1 MSQREWKQK
10 EMQQNREKK
19 GQNQGKNFR
28 KKTGYRAALAASMFL
43 IAASAALTACRTSPA
58 EETAAQTQAADMT
71 EGAVSTALGTAD
83 RMLEEDGVLY
93 LKYRTE
99 IRSLSKE
106 TGEMKTLCQFEKED
120 ENSTFWVYGGG
131 LYFDRMQAESGST
144 QGTEL
149 YGLYRLDLANG
160 REEHLADLTDQPSVL
175 YASKNRLYV
184 KGYNMNV
191 IYALDENGKTAG
203 ELSPSDTIYGEL
215 PAGCSELFNGILPYY
230 TEQLGYMPVQN
241 ENCLVIADVD
251 GSHPKEISD
260 ITNTSSV
267 LFAKDAFFAL
277 LRDGN
282 GNTQCY
288 RYEVADPKKRT
299 LLYETAENISLVQ
312 YLDGYLY
319 LMENQAS
326 QTSTGKLSFRRIAA
340 DAETDASANAAAA
353 QEPLFTVE
361 EEPGMTNDFS
371 LYGNFYV
378 TGDRA
383 YCQQFKD
390 YGVYLGEKTINN
402 GAAGEVSLL
411 EPVLFQ
417 SPIRELG
424 HVEAES
430 ETLKSADGSR
440 ELGSVYAE
448 RLVFDGEGDAVEAMN
463 QTMQELQASV
473 LSMARTDSLNLD
485 TEAAGDAAAPDGS
498 EEETLPQDTEAVQP
512 VYSMALTI
520 DGDNAICYLDD
531 HYVCVRADGYEYTG
545 GAHGT
550 PFRQY
555 FVFDRETGARLS
567 LSDVVENP
575 VEDLQAKVGAAFRE
589 LAEKTNFAF
598 ESPEDLEHTVAD
610 GISYESPFYLSET
623 GVVFY
628 YAPYEIASYAEGFP
642 EVTIPY
648 SELEMRITLNPLS

>member
-1 MSQREWKQK
+1 MAQKEWKRE
-10 EMQQNREKK
+10 EMK
-19 GQNQGKNFR
+19 QNQGRTEQNQRKKVQ
-28 KKTGYRAALAASMFL
+28 KKTGYRAVLAASMFL
-43 IAASAALTACRTSPA
+43 IAASAALSACQKSPA
-58 EETAAQTQAADMT
+58 AETTAQTQAAEET
-71 EGAVSTALGTAD
+71 EGAVSTALGAAD
-83 RMLEEDGVLY
+83 RVLEENGMLY

-106 TGEMKTLCQFEKED
+106 TGEMKTLCQFDTGD

-131 LYFDRMQAESGST
+131 LYFDRIQAESGST
-144 QGTEL
+144 QGTEF
-149 YGLYRLDLANG
+149 YGLYRLDLESG
-160 REEHLADLTDQPSVL
+160 VEEHLADLTDQPSVL

-191 IYALDENGKTAG
+191 IYTLDENGKTAG
-203 ELSPSDTIYGEL
+203 ELSPSDTIYGEI

-230 TEQLGYMPVQN
+230 TEQFGYMPMQN
-241 ENCLVIADVD
+241 ETCLVIADVD
-251 GSHPKEISD
+251 GSHPREISD

-288 RYEVADPKKRT
+288 RYEVSDPEKRT

-312 YLDGYLY
+312 YQDGYLY

-326 QTSTGKLSFRRIAA
+326 QISTGKYSFKRIAA
-340 DAETDASANAAAA
+340 DAKADAAANAAEA
-353 QEPLFTVE
+353 QNALFTVE

-371 LYGNFYV
+371 MYGNFYV
-378 TGDRA
+378 TGNQA

-390 YGVYLGEKTINN
+390 YGVYLGEKTLDD
-402 GAAGEVSLL
+402 AASGEVTLL

-424 HVEAES
+424 HVEAQS

-473 LSMARTDSLNLD
+473 LSAARTDSMNLD
-485 TEAAGDAAAPDGS
+485 TEMSIDTAETDGS
-498 EEETLPQDTEAVQP
+498 EEEVLPQEADAAQP
-512 VYSMALTI
+512 IYSMALTI
-520 DGDNAICYLDD
+520 DGDDAITYLDD

-575 VEDLQAKVGAAFRE
+575 VEELQAKVGAAFRE

-648 SELEMRITLNPLS
+648 SELEMRIELSK

>member
-1 MSQREWKQK
+1 MAQKEWKRE
-10 EMQQNREKK
+10 EMK
-19 GQNQGKNFR
+19 QNQGRTEQNQRKKIQ
-28 KKTGYRAALAASMFL
+28 KKTGYRAVLAASMFL
-43 IAASAALTACRTSPA
+43 IAASAALSACKKSPA
-58 EETAAQTQAADMT
+58 AETTAQTQAAEET
-71 EGAVSTALGTAD
+71 EGAVSTALGAAD
-83 RMLEEDGVLY
+83 RVLEENGMLY

-106 TGEMKTLCQFEKED
+106 TGEMKTLCQFDTGD

-131 LYFDRMQAESGST
+131 LYFDRIQAESGST
-144 QGTEL
+144 QGTEF
-149 YGLYRLDLANG
+149 YGLYRLDLESG
-160 REEHLADLTDQPSVL
+160 VEEHLADLTDQPSVL

-191 IYALDENGKTAG
+191 IYTLDENGKTAG
-203 ELSPSDTIYGEL
+203 ELSPSDTIYGEI

-230 TEQLGYMPVQN
+230 TEQFGYMPVQN
-241 ENCLVIADVD
+241 ETCLVIADVD
-251 GSHPKEISD
+251 GSHPREISD

-288 RYEVADPKKRT
+288 RYEVSDPEKRT

-312 YLDGYLY
+312 YQDGYLY

-326 QTSTGKLSFRRIAA
+326 QTSTGEFLFKRIAA
-340 DAETDASANAAAA
+340 DAKADAAANTAEA
-353 QEPLFTVE
+353 QNELFTVE

-371 LYGNFYV
+371 MYGNFYV
-378 TGDRA
+378 TGNQA

-390 YGVYLGEKTINN
+390 YGVYLGEKTLDD
-402 GAAGEVSLL
+402 AAGGEATLL

-424 HVEAES
+424 HVEAQS

-473 LSMARTDSLNLD
+473 LSAARTDSMNLD
-485 TEAAGDAAAPDGS
+485 TEMSIDTAETDGS
-498 EEETLPQDTEAVQP
+498 EEEVLPQEADAAQP
-512 VYSMALTI
+512 IYSMALTI
-520 DGDNAICYLDD
+520 DGDDAITYLDD

-575 VEDLQAKVGAAFRE
+575 VEELQAKVGAAFRE

-648 SELEMRITLNPLS
+648 SELEMRIELGK

>member
-1 MSQREWKQK
+1 MAQKEWKQE
-10 EMQQNREKK
+10 EMK
-19 GQNQGKNFR
+19 QNQGRTEQNQRKKLQKKVQ
-28 KKTGYRAALAASMFL
+28 KKTGYRAVLAASMFL
-43 IAASAALTACRTSPA
+43 IAASAALSACKKSPA
-58 EETAAQTQAADMT
+58 AETTAQTQAAEKT
-71 EGAVSTALGTAD
+71 EDAVSTALGSAD
-83 RMLEEDGVLY
+83 RMLEENGMLY

-106 TGEMKTLCQFEKED
+106 TGEMKTLCQFDKAD

-149 YGLYRLDLANG
+149 YGLYRLDLESG
-160 REEHLADLTDQPSVL
+160 EEEHLADLTDQPSVL

-191 IYALDENGKTAG
+191 IYTLDENGKTAG
-203 ELSPSDTIYGEL
+203 ELSPSDTIYGEI
-215 PAGCSELFNGILPYY
+215 PAGCSELFNGILSYY
-230 TEQLGYMPVQN
+230 TEQFGYMPVQN
-241 ENCLVIADVD
+241 ETCLVIADAD
-251 GSHPKEISD
+251 GSHPREISD

-288 RYEVADPKKRT
+288 RYEVSDPEKRT

-312 YLDGYLY
+312 YQDGYLY

-326 QTSTGKLSFRRIAA
+326 QISTGKHSFKRIAA
-340 DAETDASANAAAA
+340 DVEADAAANAAEA
-353 QEPLFTVE
+353 QNALFTVE

-371 LYGNFYV
+371 MYGNFYV
-378 TGDRA
+378 TGNQA

-390 YGVYLGEKTINN
+390 YGVYLGEKTLDD
-402 GAAGEVSLL
+402 AAGGEVTLL

-424 HVEAES
+424 HVEAQS

-448 RLVFDGEGDAVEAMN
+448 RLVFDGENDAVEAMN

-473 LSMARTDSLNLD
+473 LSAARTDAMNLD
-485 TEAAGDAAAPDGS
+485 TEMSGDAA
-498 EEETLPQDTEAVQP
+498 QP

-520 DGDNAICYLDD
+520 DGDNAITYLDD

-575 VEDLQAKVGAAFRE
+575 VEELQAKVGAAFRE

-648 SELEMRITLNPLS
+648 NELEMKIALSK

>member
-1 MSQREWKQK
+1 MAQKEWKRE
-10 EMQQNREKK
+10 EMK
-19 GQNQGKNFR
+19 QNQGRTEQNQRKKVQ
-28 KKTGYRAALAASMFL
+28 KKTGYRAVLAASMFL
-43 IAASAALTACRTSPA
+43 IAASAALSACKKSPA
-58 EETAAQTQAADMT
+58 AETTAQTQAAEET
-71 EGAVSTALGTAD
+71 EGAVSTALGAAD
-83 RMLEEDGVLY
+83 RVLEENGMLY

-106 TGEMKTLCQFEKED
+106 TGEMKTLCQFDTGD

-131 LYFDRMQAESGST
+131 LYFDRIQAESGST
-144 QGTEL
+144 QCTEL
-149 YGLYRLDLANG
+149 YGLYRLDLESG
-160 REEHLADLTDQPSVL
+160 VEEHLADLTDQPSVL

-191 IYALDENGKTAG
+191 IYTLDENGKTAG
-203 ELSPSDTIYGEL
+203 ELSPSDTIYGEI

-230 TEQLGYMPVQN
+230 TEQFGYMPVQN
-241 ENCLVIADVD
+241 ETCLVIADAD
-251 GSHPKEISD
+251 GSHPREISD

-288 RYEVADPKKRT
+288 RYEVSDPEKRT

-312 YLDGYLY
+312 YQDGYLY

-326 QTSTGKLSFRRIAA
+326 QTSTGEFLFKRIAA
-340 DAETDASANAAAA
+340 DAEADAAANAAEA
-353 QEPLFTVE
+353 QNALFTVE

-371 LYGNFYV
+371 MYGNFYV
-378 TGDRA
+378 TGNQA

-390 YGVYLGEKTINN
+390 YGVYLGEKTLDD
-402 GAAGEVSLL
+402 AAGGEATLL

-424 HVEAES
+424 HVEAQS

-448 RLVFDGEGDAVEAMN
+448 RLVFDGEGDAVEAIN

-473 LSMARTDSLNLD
+473 LSAARTDSMNLD
-485 TEAAGDAAAPDGS
+485 TEMSIDTAESDGS
-498 EEETLPQDTEAVQP
+498 EEETLPQEADAAQP

-520 DGDNAICYLDD
+520 DGDDAITYLDD

-575 VEDLQAKVGAAFRE
+575 VEELQAKVGAAFRE

-648 SELEMRITLNPLS
+648 SELEMRIALSK

>member
-1 MSQREWKQK
+1 MAQKEWKRE
-10 EMQQNREKK
+10 EMK
-19 GQNQGKNFR
+19 QNQGRTEQNQRKKVQ
-28 KKTGYRAALAASMFL
+28 KKTGYRAVLAASMFL
-43 IAASAALTACRTSPA
+43 IAASAALSACKKSPA
-58 EETAAQTQAADMT
+58 AETTAQTQAAEET
-71 EGAVSTALGTAD
+71 EGAVSTALGAAD
-83 RMLEEDGVLY
+83 RVLEENGMLY

-106 TGEMKTLCQFEKED
+106 TGEMKTLCQFDTGD

-131 LYFDRMQAESGST
+131 LYFERIQAESGST
-144 QGTEL
+144 QGTEF
-149 YGLYRLDLANG
+149 YGLYRLDLESG
-160 REEHLADLTDQPSVL
+160 VEEHLADLTDQPSVL

-191 IYALDENGKTAG
+191 IYTLDENGKTAG
-203 ELSPSDTIYGEL
+203 ELSPSDTIYGEI

-230 TEQLGYMPVQN
+230 TEQFGYMPVQN
-241 ENCLVIADVD
+241 ETCLVIADAD
-251 GSHPKEISD
+251 GSHPREISD

-288 RYEVADPKKRT
+288 RYEVSDPEKRT

-312 YLDGYLY
+312 YQDGYLY

-326 QTSTGKLSFRRIAA
+326 QISTGKYSFKRIAA
-340 DAETDASANAAAA
+340 DAKADAAANAAEA
-353 QEPLFTVE
+353 QNALFTVE

-371 LYGNFYV
+371 MYGNFYV
-378 TGDRA
+378 TGNQA

-390 YGVYLGEKTINN
+390 YGVYLGEKTLDD
-402 GAAGEVSLL
+402 AAGGEATLL

-424 HVEAES
+424 HVEAQS

-473 LSMARTDSLNLD
+473 LSAARTDSMNLD
-485 TEAAGDAAAPDGS
+485 TEMSIDTAESDGS
-498 EEETLPQDTEAVQP
+498 EEETLPQEADAAQP

-520 DGDNAICYLDD
+520 DGDDAITYLDD

-575 VEDLQAKVGAAFRE
+575 VEELQAKVGAAFRE

-648 SELEMRITLNPLS
+648 SELEMRIELSK

>member
-1 MSQREWKQK
+1 MAQKEWKQE
-10 EMQQNREKK
+10 EMK
-19 GQNQGKNFR
+19 QNQGRTEQNQRKKVR
-28 KKTGYRAALAASMFL
+28 KKTGYRAVLAASMFL
-43 IAASAALTACRTSPA
+43 IAASAALSACKKSPA
-58 EETAAQTQAADMT
+58 AETAAQTQAAEKT
-71 EGAVSTALGTAD
+71 EDAVSTALGSAD
-83 RMLEEDGVLY
+83 RMLEENGMLY

-106 TGEMKTLCQFEKED
+106 TGEMKTLCQFDKAD

-149 YGLYRLDLANG
+149 YGLYRLDLESG
-160 REEHLADLTDQPSVL
+160 EEEHLADLTDQPSVL

-191 IYALDENGKTAG
+191 IYTLDENGKTAG
-203 ELSPSDTIYGEL
+203 ELSPSDTIYGEI
-215 PAGCSELFNGILPYY
+215 PAGCSELFNGILSYY
-230 TEQLGYMPVQN
+230 TEQFGYMPVQN
-241 ENCLVIADVD
+241 ETCLVIADAD
-251 GSHPKEISD
+251 GSHPREISD

-288 RYEVADPKKRT
+288 RYEVSDPEKRT

-312 YLDGYLY
+312 YQDGYLY

-326 QTSTGKLSFRRIAA
+326 QISTGKHSFKRIAA
-340 DAETDASANAAAA
+340 DVEADAAANAAEA
-353 QEPLFTVE
+353 QNALFTVE

-378 TGDRA
+378 TGNQA

-390 YGVYLGEKTINN
+390 YGVYLGEKTLDA
-402 GAAGEVSLL
+402 AAGGEVTLL
-411 EPVLFQ
+411 DPVLFQ

-424 HVEAES
+424 HVEAQS

-448 RLVFDGEGDAVEAMN
+448 RLVFDGENDAVEAMN

-473 LSMARTDSLNLD
+473 LSAARTDAMNLD
-485 TEAAGDAAAPDGS
+485 TEMSGDTA
-498 EEETLPQDTEAVQP
+498 QP

-520 DGDNAICYLDD
+520 DGDNAITYLDD

-575 VEDLQAKVGAAFRE
+575 VEELQAKVGAAFRE

-648 SELEMRITLNPLS
+648 SELEMQIELNK

>member
-1 MSQREWKQK
+1 MAQKEWKRE
-10 EMQQNREKK
+10 EMK
-19 GQNQGKNFR
+19 QNQGRTEQNQRKKVQ
-28 KKTGYRAALAASMFL
+28 KKTGYRAVLAASMFL
-43 IAASAALTACRTSPA
+43 IAASAALSACKKSPA
-58 EETAAQTQAADMT
+58 AETTAQTQAAEET
-71 EGAVSTALGTAD
+71 EGAVSTALGAAD
-83 RMLEEDGVLY
+83 RVLEENGMLY

-106 TGEMKTLCQFEKED
+106 TGEMKTLCQFDTGD

-131 LYFDRMQAESGST
+131 LYFDRIQAESGST
-144 QGTEL
+144 QGTEF
-149 YGLYRLDLANG
+149 YGLYRLDLESG
-160 REEHLADLTDQPSVL
+160 VEEHLADLTDQPSVL

-191 IYALDENGKTAG
+191 IYTLDENGKTAG
-203 ELSPSDTIYGEL
+203 ELSPSDTVYGEI

-230 TEQLGYMPVQN
+230 TEQFGYMPVQN
-241 ENCLVIADVD
+241 ETCLVIADAD
-251 GSHPKEISD
+251 GSHPREISD

-288 RYEVADPKKRT
+288 RYEVSDPEKRT

-312 YLDGYLY
+312 YQDGYLY

-326 QTSTGKLSFRRIAA
+326 QTSTGEFLFKRIAA
-340 DAETDASANAAAA
+340 DAEADAAANAAEA
-353 QEPLFTVE
+353 QNALFTVE

-371 LYGNFYV
+371 MYGNFYV
-378 TGDRA
+378 TGNQA

-390 YGVYLGEKTINN
+390 YGVYLGEKTLDD
-402 GAAGEVSLL
+402 AAGGEATLL

-424 HVEAES
+424 HVEAQS

-473 LSMARTDSLNLD
+473 LSAARTDSMNLD
-485 TEAAGDAAAPDGS
+485 TEMSIDTAESDGS
-498 EEETLPQDTEAVQP
+498 EEETLPQEADAAQP

-520 DGDNAICYLDD
+520 DGDDAITYLDD

-575 VEDLQAKVGAAFRE
+575 VEELQAKVGAAFRE

-648 SELEMRITLNPLS
+648 SELEMRIELSK

>member
-1 MSQREWKQK
+1 MAQKEWKRE
-10 EMQQNREKK
+10 EMK
-19 GQNQGKNFR
+19 QNQGRTEQNQRKKVQ
-28 KKTGYRAALAASMFL
+28 KKTGYRAVLAASMFL
-43 IAASAALTACRTSPA
+43 IAASAALSACQKSPA
-58 EETAAQTQAADMT
+58 AETTAQTQAAEET
-71 EGAVSTALGTAD
+71 EGAVSTALGAAD
-83 RMLEEDGVLY
+83 RVLEENGMLY

-106 TGEMKTLCQFEKED
+106 TGEMKTLCQFDTGD

-131 LYFDRMQAESGST
+131 LYFDRIQAESGST
-144 QGTEL
+144 QGTEF
-149 YGLYRLDLANG
+149 YGLYRLDLESG
-160 REEHLADLTDQPSVL
+160 VEEHLADLTDQPSVL

-191 IYALDENGKTAG
+191 IYTLDENGKTAG
-203 ELSPSDTIYGEL
+203 ELSPSDTIYGEI

-230 TEQLGYMPVQN
+230 TEQFGYMPVQN
-241 ENCLVIADVD
+241 ETCLVIADAD
-251 GSHPKEISD
+251 GSHPREISD

-288 RYEVADPKKRT
+288 RYEVSDPEKRT

-312 YLDGYLY
+312 YQDGYLY

-326 QTSTGKLSFRRIAA
+326 QISTGKYSFKRIAA
-340 DAETDASANAAAA
+340 DAKADAAANAAEA
-353 QEPLFTVE
+353 QNALFTVE

-371 LYGNFYV
+371 MYGNFYV
-378 TGDRA
+378 TGNQA

-390 YGVYLGEKTINN
+390 YGVYLGEKTLDD
-402 GAAGEVSLL
+402 AAGGEVTLL

-424 HVEAES
+424 HVEAQS

-473 LSMARTDSLNLD
+473 LSAARTDSMNLD
-485 TEAAGDAAAPDGS
+485 TEMSIDTAETDGS
-498 EEETLPQDTEAVQP
+498 EEEVLPQEADAAQP
-512 VYSMALTI
+512 IYSMALTI
-520 DGDNAICYLDD
+520 DGDDAITYLDD

-575 VEDLQAKVGAAFRE
+575 VEELQAKVGAAFRE

-648 SELEMRITLNPLS
+648 SELEMRIELSK

>member
-1 MSQREWKQK
+1 MAQKEWKRE
-10 EMQQNREKK
+10 EMK
-19 GQNQGKNFR
+19 QNQGRTEQNQRKKVQ
-28 KKTGYRAALAASMFL
+28 KKTGYRAVLAASMFL
-43 IAASAALTACRTSPA
+43 IAASAALSACQKSPA
-58 EETAAQTQAADMT
+58 AETTAQTQAAEET
-71 EGAVSTALGTAD
+71 EGAVSTALGAAD
-83 RMLEEDGVLY
+83 RVLEENGMLY

-106 TGEMKTLCQFEKED
+106 TGEMKTLCQFDTGD

-131 LYFDRMQAESGST
+131 LYFDRIQAESGST
-144 QGTEL
+144 QGTEF
-149 YGLYRLDLANG
+149 YGLYRLDLESG
-160 REEHLADLTDQPSVL
+160 VEEHLADLTDQPSVL

-191 IYALDENGKTAG
+191 IYTLDENGKTAG
-203 ELSPSDTIYGEL
+203 ELSPSDTIYGEI

-230 TEQLGYMPVQN
+230 TEQFGYMPVQN
-241 ENCLVIADVD
+241 ETCLVIADVD
-251 GSHPKEISD
+251 GSHPREISD

-288 RYEVADPKKRT
+288 RYEVSDPEKRT

-312 YLDGYLY
+312 YQDGYLY

-326 QTSTGKLSFRRIAA
+326 QTSTGEFLFKRIAA
-340 DAETDASANAAAA
+340 DAEADAAANAAEA
-353 QEPLFTVE
+353 QNALFTVE

-371 LYGNFYV
+371 MYGNFYV
-378 TGDRA
+378 TGNQA

-390 YGVYLGEKTINN
+390 YGVYLGEKTLDD
-402 GAAGEVSLL
+402 AASGEVTLL

-424 HVEAES
+424 HVEAQS

-473 LSMARTDSLNLD
+473 LSAARTDSMNLD
-485 TEAAGDAAAPDGS
+485 TEMSIDTAETDGS
-498 EEETLPQDTEAVQP
+498 EEEVLPQDAAQP
-512 VYSMALTI
+512 IYSMALTI
-520 DGDNAICYLDD
+520 DGDDAITYLDD

-575 VEDLQAKVGAAFRE
+575 VEELQAKVGAAFRE

-648 SELEMRITLNPLS
+648 SELEMRIELSK

>member
-1 MSQREWKQK
+1 MAQKEWKRE
-10 EMQQNREKK
+10 EMK
-19 GQNQGKNFR
+19 QNQGRTEQNQRKKVQ
-28 KKTGYRAALAASMFL
+28 KKTGYRAVLAASMFL
-43 IAASAALTACRTSPA
+43 IAASAALSACKKSPA
-58 EETAAQTQAADMT
+58 AETTAQTQAAEET
-71 EGAVSTALGTAD
+71 EGAVSTALGAAD
-83 RMLEEDGVLY
+83 RVLEENGMLY

-106 TGEMKTLCQFEKED
+106 TGEMKTLCQFDTGD

-131 LYFDRMQAESGST
+131 LYFERIQAESGST
-144 QGTEL
+144 QGTEF
-149 YGLYRLDLANG
+149 YGLYRLDLESG
-160 REEHLADLTDQPSVL
+160 VEEHLADLTDQPSVL

-191 IYALDENGKTAG
+191 IYTLDENGKTAG
-203 ELSPSDTIYGEL
+203 ELSPSDTIYGEI

-230 TEQLGYMPVQN
+230 TEQFGYMPVQN
-241 ENCLVIADVD
+241 ETCLVIADVD
-251 GSHPKEISD
+251 GSHPREISD

-282 GNTQCY
+282 GKTQCY
-288 RYEVADPKKRT
+288 RYEVSDPEKRT

-312 YLDGYLY
+312 YQDGYLY

-326 QTSTGKLSFRRIAA
+326 QISTGKYSFKRIAA
-340 DAETDASANAAAA
+340 DAKADAAANAAEA
-353 QEPLFTVE
+353 QNALFTVE

-371 LYGNFYV
+371 MYGNFYV
-378 TGDRA
+378 TGNQA

-390 YGVYLGEKTINN
+390 YGVYLGEKTLDD
-402 GAAGEVSLL
+402 AASGEVTLL

-424 HVEAES
+424 HVEAQS

-473 LSMARTDSLNLD
+473 LSAARTDSMNLD
-485 TEAAGDAAAPDGS
+485 TEMSIDTAETDGS
-498 EEETLPQDTEAVQP
+498 EEEVLPQEADAAQP
-512 VYSMALTI
+512 IYSMALTI
-520 DGDNAICYLDD
+520 DGDDAITYLDD

-575 VEDLQAKVGAAFRE
+575 VEELQAKVGAAFRE

-648 SELEMRITLNPLS
+648 SELEMRIELSK

>member
-1 MSQREWKQK
+1 MAQKEWKRE
-10 EMQQNREKK
+10 EMK
-19 GQNQGKNFR
+19 QNQGRTEQNQRKKVQ
-28 KKTGYRAALAASMFL
+28 KKTGYRAVLAASMFL
-43 IAASAALTACRTSPA
+43 IAASAALPACKKSPA
-58 EETAAQTQAADMT
+58 AETTAQTQAAEET
-71 EGAVSTALGTAD
+71 EGAVSTALGAAD
-83 RMLEEDGVLY
+83 RVLEENGMLY

-106 TGEMKTLCQFEKED
+106 TGEMKTLCQFDTGD

-131 LYFDRMQAESGST
+131 LYFDRIQAESGST

-149 YGLYRLDLANG
+149 YGLYRLDLESSV
-160 REEHLADLTDQPSVL
+160 EEHLADLTDQPSVL

-191 IYALDENGKTAG
+191 IYTLDENGKTAG
-203 ELSPSDTIYGEL
+203 ELSPSDTIYGEI

-230 TEQLGYMPVQN
+230 TEQFGYMPVQN
-241 ENCLVIADVD
+241 ETCLVIADVD
-251 GSHPKEISD
+251 GSHPREISD

-288 RYEVADPKKRT
+288 RYEVSDPEKRT

-312 YLDGYLY
+312 YQDGYLY

-326 QTSTGKLSFRRIAA
+326 QISTGKYSFKRIAA
-340 DAETDASANAAAA
+340 DAKADAAANAAEA
-353 QEPLFTVE
+353 QNALFTVE

-371 LYGNFYV
+371 MYGNFYV
-378 TGDRA
+378 TGNQA

-390 YGVYLGEKTINN
+390 YGVYLGEKTLDD
-402 GAAGEVSLL
+402 AAGGEVTLL

-424 HVEAES
+424 HVEAQS

-473 LSMARTDSLNLD
+473 LSAARTDSMNLD
-485 TEAAGDAAAPDGS
+485 TEMSIDTAESDGS
-498 EEETLPQDTEAVQP
+498 EEEVLPQEADAAQP

-520 DGDNAICYLDD
+520 DGDDAITYLDD

-575 VEDLQAKVGAAFRE
+575 VEELQAKVGAAFRE

-648 SELEMRITLNPLS
+648 SELEMRIELSK

>member
-1 MSQREWKQK
+1 MTQKEWKQE
-10 EMQQNREKK
+10 EMK
-19 GQNQGKNFR
+19 QNQKRTEQNQRKKVR
-28 KKTGYRAALAASMFL
+28 KKTGYRAVLAASMFL
-43 IAASAALTACRTSPA
+43 IAASAALSACKKSPA
-58 EETAAQTQAADMT
+58 AETTAQTQAAEKT
-71 EGAVSTALGTAD
+71 EDTVSTALGSAD
-83 RMLEEDGVLY
+83 RMLEENGMLY

-106 TGEMKTLCQFEKED
+106 TGEMKTLCQFDKAD

-149 YGLYRLDLANG
+149 YGLYRLDLESG
-160 REEHLADLTDQPSVL
+160 EEEHLADLTDQPSVL

-191 IYALDENGKTAG
+191 IYTLDENGKTAG
-203 ELSPSDTIYGEL
+203 ELSPSDTIYGEI
-215 PAGCSELFNGILPYY
+215 PAGCSELFNGILSYY
-230 TEQLGYMPVQN
+230 TEQFGYMPVQN
-241 ENCLVIADVD
+241 ETCLVIADAD
-251 GSHPKEISD
+251 GSHPREISD

-288 RYEVADPKKRT
+288 RYEVSDPEKRT

-312 YLDGYLY
+312 YQDGYLY

-326 QTSTGKLSFRRIAA
+326 QISTGKHSFKRIAA
-340 DAETDASANAAAA
+340 DVEADAAANAAEA
-353 QEPLFTVE
+353 QNELFTVE

-378 TGDRA
+378 TGNQA

-390 YGVYLGEKTINN
+390 YGVYLGEKTLDD
-402 GAAGEVSLL
+402 AAGGEVTLL

-424 HVEAES
+424 HVEAQS

-448 RLVFDGEGDAVEAMN
+448 RLVFDGENDAVEAMN
-463 QTMQELQASV
+463 QTMQELQVSV
-473 LSMARTDSLNLD
+473 LSAARTDAMNLD
-485 TEAAGDAAAPDGS
+485 TEMSGDTA
-498 EEETLPQDTEAVQP
+498 QP

-520 DGDNAICYLDD
+520 DGDNAITYLDD

-575 VEDLQAKVGAAFRE
+575 VEELQAKVGAAFRE

-648 SELEMRITLNPLS
+648 NELEMKIALSK

>member
-1 MSQREWKQK
+1 MAQKEWKRE
-10 EMQQNREKK
+10 EMK
-19 GQNQGKNFR
+19 QNQGRTEQNQRKKVQ
-28 KKTGYRAALAASMFL
+28 KKTGYRAVLAASMFL
-43 IAASAALTACRTSPA
+43 IAASAALSACQKSPA
-58 EETAAQTQAADMT
+58 AETTAQTQAAEET
-71 EGAVSTALGTAD
+71 EGAVSTALGAAD
-83 RMLEEDGVLY
+83 RVLEENGMLY

-106 TGEMKTLCQFEKED
+106 TGEMKTLCQFDTGD

-131 LYFDRMQAESGST
+131 LYFDRIQAESGST
-144 QGTEL
+144 QGTEF
-149 YGLYRLDLANG
+149 YGLYRLDLESG
-160 REEHLADLTDQPSVL
+160 VEEHLADLTDQPSVL

-191 IYALDENGKTAG
+191 IYTLDENGKTAG
-203 ELSPSDTIYGEL
+203 ELSPSDTIYGEI

-230 TEQLGYMPVQN
+230 TEQFGYMPVQN
-241 ENCLVIADVD
+241 ETCLVIADAD
-251 GSHPKEISD
+251 GSHPREISD

-288 RYEVADPKKRT
+288 RYEVSDPEKRT

-312 YLDGYLY
+312 YQDGYLY

-326 QTSTGKLSFRRIAA
+326 QISTGKYSFKRIAA
-340 DAETDASANAAAA
+340 DAKADAAANAAEA
-353 QEPLFTVE
+353 QNALFTVE

-371 LYGNFYV
+371 MYGNFYV
-378 TGDRA
+378 TGNQA

-390 YGVYLGEKTINN
+390 YGVYLGEKTLDD
-402 GAAGEVSLL
+402 AASGEVTLL

-424 HVEAES
+424 HVEAQS

-473 LSMARTDSLNLD
+473 LSAARTDSMNLD
-485 TEAAGDAAAPDGS
+485 TEMSIDTAETDGS
-498 EEETLPQDTEAVQP
+498 EEEVLPQEADAAQP
-512 VYSMALTI
+512 IYSMALTI
-520 DGDNAICYLDD
+520 DGDDAITYLDD

-575 VEDLQAKVGAAFRE
+575 VEELQAKVGAAFRE

-648 SELEMRITLNPLS
+648 SELEMRIELGK

>member
-1 MSQREWKQK
+1 MAQKEWKRE
-10 EMQQNREKK
+10 EMK
-19 GQNQGKNFR
+19 QNQGRTEQNQRKKVQ
-28 KKTGYRAALAASMFL
+28 KKTGYRAVLAASMFL
-43 IAASAALTACRTSPA
+43 IAASAALSACQKSPA
-58 EETAAQTQAADMT
+58 AETTAQTQAAEET
-71 EGAVSTALGTAD
+71 EGAVSTALGAAD
-83 RMLEEDGVLY
+83 RVLEENGMLY

-106 TGEMKTLCQFEKED
+106 TGEMKTLCQFDTGD

-131 LYFDRMQAESGST
+131 LYFDRIQAESGST
-144 QGTEL
+144 QGTEF
-149 YGLYRLDLANG
+149 YGLYRLDLESG
-160 REEHLADLTDQPSVL
+160 VEEHLADLTDQPSVL

-191 IYALDENGKTAG
+191 IYTLDENGKTAG
-203 ELSPSDTIYGEL
+203 ELSPSDTIYGEI

-230 TEQLGYMPVQN
+230 TEQFGYMPVQN
-241 ENCLVIADVD
+241 ETCLVIADVD
-251 GSHPKEISD
+251 GSHPREISD

-288 RYEVADPKKRT
+288 RYEVSDPEKRT

-312 YLDGYLY
+312 YQGGYLY

-326 QTSTGKLSFRRIAA
+326 QISTGKYTFKRIAA
-340 DAETDASANAAAA
+340 DAKADAAANAAEA
-353 QEPLFTVE
+353 QNALFTVE

-371 LYGNFYV
+371 MYGNFYV
-378 TGDRA
+378 TGNQA

-390 YGVYLGEKTINN
+390 YGVYLGEKTLDD
-402 GAAGEVSLL
+402 AASGEVTLL

-424 HVEAES
+424 HVEAQS

-473 LSMARTDSLNLD
+473 LSAARTDSMNLD
-485 TEAAGDAAAPDGS
+485 TEMSIDTAETDGS
-498 EEETLPQDTEAVQP
+498 EEEVLPQEADAAQP
-512 VYSMALTI
+512 IYSMALTI
-520 DGDNAICYLDD
+520 DGDDAITYLDD

-575 VEDLQAKVGAAFRE
+575 VEELQAKVGAAFRE

-610 GISYESPFYLSET
+610 GISYESSFYLSET

-648 SELEMRITLNPLS
+648 SELEMRIELSK

>member
-1 MSQREWKQK
+1 MAQKEWKRE
-10 EMQQNREKK
+10 EMK
-19 GQNQGKNFR
+19 QNQGRTEQNQRKKVQ
-28 KKTGYRAALAASMFL
+28 KKTGYRAVLAASMFL
-43 IAASAALTACRTSPA
+43 IAASAALSACQKSPA
-58 EETAAQTQAADMT
+58 AETTAQTQAAEET
-71 EGAVSTALGTAD
+71 EGAVSTALGAAD
-83 RMLEEDGVLY
+83 RVLEENGMLY

-106 TGEMKTLCQFEKED
+106 TGEMKTLCQFDTGD

-131 LYFDRMQAESGST
+131 LYFDRIQAESGST
-144 QGTEL
+144 QGTEF
-149 YGLYRLDLANG
+149 YGLYRLDLESG
-160 REEHLADLTDQPSVL
+160 VEEHLADLTDQPSVL

-191 IYALDENGKTAG
+191 IYTLDENGKTAG
-203 ELSPSDTIYGEL
+203 ELSPSDTIYGEI

-230 TEQLGYMPVQN
+230 TEQFGYMPVQN
-241 ENCLVIADVD
+241 ETCLVIADAD
-251 GSHPKEISD
+251 GSHPREISD

-288 RYEVADPKKRT
+288 RYEVSDPEKRT

-312 YLDGYLY
+312 YQDGYLY

-326 QTSTGKLSFRRIAA
+326 QISTGKYSFKRIAA
-340 DAETDASANAAAA
+340 DAKADAAANAAEA
-353 QEPLFTVE
+353 QNALFTVE

-371 LYGNFYV
+371 MYGNFYV
-378 TGDRA
+378 TGNQA

-390 YGVYLGEKTINN
+390 YGVYLGEKTLDD
-402 GAAGEVSLL
+402 AASGEVTLL

-424 HVEAES
+424 HVEAQS

-473 LSMARTDSLNLD
+473 LSAARTDSMNLD
-485 TEAAGDAAAPDGS
+485 TEMSIDTAETDGS
-498 EEETLPQDTEAVQP
+498 EEEVLPQEADAAQP
-512 VYSMALTI
+512 IYSMALTI
-520 DGDNAICYLDD
+520 DGDDAITYLDD

-575 VEDLQAKVGAAFRE
+575 VEELQAKVGAAFRE

-648 SELEMRITLNPLS
+648 SELEMRIELSK

>member
-1 MSQREWKQK
+1 MAQKEWKRE
-10 EMQQNREKK
+10 EMK
-19 GQNQGKNFR
+19 QNQGRTEQNQRKKVQ
-28 KKTGYRAALAASMFL
+28 KKTGYRAVLAASMFL
-43 IAASAALTACRTSPA
+43 IAASAALSACKKSPA
-58 EETAAQTQAADMT
+58 AETTAQTQAAEET
-71 EGAVSTALGTAD
+71 EGAVSTALGAAD
-83 RMLEEDGVLY
+83 RVLEENGMLY

-106 TGEMKTLCQFEKED
+106 TGEMKTLCQFDTGD

-131 LYFDRMQAESGST
+131 LYFERIQAESGST
-144 QGTEL
+144 QGTEF
-149 YGLYRLDLANG
+149 YGLYRLDLESG
-160 REEHLADLTDQPSVL
+160 VEEHLADLTDQPSVL

-191 IYALDENGKTAG
+191 IYTLDENGKTAG
-203 ELSPSDTIYGEL
+203 ELSPSDTIYGEI

-230 TEQLGYMPVQN
+230 TEQFGYMPVQN
-241 ENCLVIADVD
+241 ETCLVIADVD
-251 GSHPKEISD
+251 GSHPREISD

-288 RYEVADPKKRT
+288 RYEVSDPEKRT

-312 YLDGYLY
+312 YQDGYLY

-326 QTSTGKLSFRRIAA
+326 QTSTGEFLFKRIAA
-340 DAETDASANAAAA
+340 DAKADAAANAAEA
-353 QEPLFTVE
+353 QNALFTVE

-371 LYGNFYV
+371 MYGNFYV
-378 TGDRA
+378 TGNQA

-390 YGVYLGEKTINN
+390 YGVYLGEKTLDD
-402 GAAGEVSLL
+402 AAGGEATLL

-424 HVEAES
+424 HVEAQS

-473 LSMARTDSLNLD
+473 LSAARTDSMNLD
-485 TEAAGDAAAPDGS
+485 TEMSIDTAESDGS
-498 EEETLPQDTEAVQP
+498 EEETLPQEADAAQP

-520 DGDNAICYLDD
+520 DGDDAITYLDD

-575 VEDLQAKVGAAFRE
+575 VEELQAKVGAAFRE

-610 GISYESPFYLSET
+610 GISYESPFYLSRT

-648 SELEMRITLNPLS
+648 SELEMRIELSK

>member
-1 MSQREWKQK
+1 MAQKEWKQE
-10 EMQQNREKK
+10 EMK
-19 GQNQGKNFR
+19 QNQGRTEQNQRKKVR
-28 KKTGYRAALAASMFL
+28 KKTGYRAVLAASMFL
-43 IAASAALTACRTSPA
+43 IAASAALSACKKSPA
-58 EETAAQTQAADMT
+58 AETAAQTQAAEKT
-71 EGAVSTALGTAD
+71 EDAVSTALGSAD
-83 RMLEEDGVLY
+83 RMLEENGMLY

-106 TGEMKTLCQFEKED
+106 TGEMKTLCQFDKAD

-149 YGLYRLDLANG
+149 YGLYRLDLESG
-160 REEHLADLTDQPSVL
+160 EEEHLADLTDQPSVL

-191 IYALDENGKTAG
+191 IYTLDENGKTAG
-203 ELSPSDTIYGEL
+203 ELSPSDTIYGEI

-230 TEQLGYMPVQN
+230 TEQFGYMPVQN
-241 ENCLVIADVD
+241 ETCLVIADAD
-251 GSHPKEISD
+251 GSHPREISD

-288 RYEVADPKKRT
+288 RYEVSDPEKRT

-312 YLDGYLY
+312 YQDGYLY

-326 QTSTGKLSFRRIAA
+326 QISTGEFSFKRIAA
-340 DAETDASANAAAA
+340 DVEADAAANAVEA
-353 QEPLFTVE
+353 QNALFTVE

-378 TGDRA
+378 TGNQA

-390 YGVYLGEKTINN
+390 YGVYLGEKTLDA
-402 GAAGEVSLL
+402 AAGEEVTLL

-424 HVEAES
+424 HVEAQS

-448 RLVFDGEGDAVEAMN
+448 RLVFDGENDAVEAMN

-473 LSMARTDSLNLD
+473 LSAARTDAMNLD
-485 TEAAGDAAAPDGS
+485 TEMSGDTA
-498 EEETLPQDTEAVQP
+498 QP

-520 DGDNAICYLDD
+520 DGDNAITYLDD

-575 VEDLQAKVGAAFRE
+575 VEELQAKVGAAFRE

-648 SELEMRITLNPLS
+648 SELEMKIALSK

>member
-1 MSQREWKQK
+1 MAQKEWKQE
-10 EMQQNREKK
+10 EMK
-19 GQNQGKNFR
+19 QNQGRTEQNQRKKVR
-28 KKTGYRAALAASMFL
+28 KKTGYRAVLAASMFL
-43 IAASAALTACRTSPA
+43 IAASAALSACKKSPA
-58 EETAAQTQAADMT
+58 AETTAQTQAAEKT
-71 EGAVSTALGTAD
+71 EDAVSTALGSAD
-83 RMLEEDGVLY
+83 RMLEENGMLY

-106 TGEMKTLCQFEKED
+106 TGEMKTLCQFDKAD

-149 YGLYRLDLANG
+149 YGLYRLDLESG
-160 REEHLADLTDQPSVL
+160 EEEHLADLTDQPSVL

-191 IYALDENGKTAG
+191 IYTLDENGKTAG
-203 ELSPSDTIYGEL
+203 ELSPSDTIYGEI

-230 TEQLGYMPVQN
+230 TEQFGYMPVQN
-241 ENCLVIADVD
+241 ETCLVIADAD
-251 GSHPKEISD
+251 GSHPREISD

-288 RYEVADPKKRT
+288 RYEVSDPEKRT

-312 YLDGYLY
+312 YQDGYLY

-326 QTSTGKLSFRRIAA
+326 QISTGKHSFKRIAA
-340 DAETDASANAAAA
+340 DVEADAAANAAEA
-353 QEPLFTVE
+353 QNELFTVE

-378 TGDRA
+378 TGNQA

-390 YGVYLGEKTINN
+390 YGVYLGEKTLDA
-402 GAAGEVSLL
+402 AAGGEVTLL

-424 HVEAES
+424 HVEAQS
-430 ETLKSADGSR
+430 EALKSADGSR

-448 RLVFDGEGDAVEAMN
+448 RLVFDGENDAVEAMN

-473 LSMARTDSLNLD
+473 LSAARTDAMNLD
-485 TEAAGDAAAPDGS
+485 TEMSGDTA
-498 EEETLPQDTEAVQP
+498 QP

-520 DGDNAICYLDD
+520 DGDNAITYLDD

-567 LSDVVENP
+567 LSDVLENP
-575 VEDLQAKVGAAFRE
+575 VEELQAKVGAAFRE

-648 SELEMRITLNPLS
+648 NELEMTIALSK

>member
-1 MSQREWKQK
+1 MAQKEWKRE
-10 EMQQNREKK
+10 EMK
-19 GQNQGKNFR
+19 QNQGRTEQNQRKKVQ
-28 KKTGYRAALAASMFL
+28 KKTGYRAVLAASMFL
-43 IAASAALTACRTSPA
+43 IAASAALSACKKSPA
-58 EETAAQTQAADMT
+58 AETTAQTQAAEET
-71 EGAVSTALGTAD
+71 EGAVSTALGAAD
-83 RMLEEDGVLY
+83 RVLEENGMLY

-106 TGEMKTLCQFEKED
+106 TGEMKTLCQFDTGD

-131 LYFDRMQAESGST
+131 LYFDRIQAESGST
-144 QGTEL
+144 QGTKL
-149 YGLYRLDLANG
+149 YGLYRLDLESG
-160 REEHLADLTDQPSVL
+160 VEEHLADLTDQPSVL

-191 IYALDENGKTAG
+191 IYTLDENGKTAG
-203 ELSPSDTIYGEL
+203 ELSPSDTIYGEI

-230 TEQLGYMPVQN
+230 TEQFGYMPVQN
-241 ENCLVIADVD
+241 ETCLVIADAD
-251 GSHPKEISD
+251 GSHPREISD

-288 RYEVADPKKRT
+288 RYEVSDPEKRT

-312 YLDGYLY
+312 YQDGYLY

-326 QTSTGKLSFRRIAA
+326 QTSTGEFLFKQIAA
-340 DAETDASANAAAA
+340 DAEADAAANAAEA
-353 QEPLFTVE
+353 QNALFTVE

-371 LYGNFYV
+371 MYGNFYV
-378 TGDRA
+378 TGNQA

-390 YGVYLGEKTINN
+390 YGVYLGEKTLDD
-402 GAAGEVSLL
+402 AAVGEATLL

-424 HVEAES
+424 HVEAQS

-473 LSMARTDSLNLD
+473 LSAARTDSMNLD
-485 TEAAGDAAAPDGS
+485 TEMSIDTAESDGS
-498 EEETLPQDTEAVQP
+498 EEETLPQEADAAQP

-520 DGDNAICYLDD
+520 DGDDAITYLDD

-575 VEDLQAKVGAAFRE
+575 VEELQAKVGAAFRE

-648 SELEMRITLNPLS
+648 SELEMRIELSK

>member
-1 MSQREWKQK
+1 MAQKEWKRE
-10 EMQQNREKK
+10 EMK
-19 GQNQGKNFR
+19 QNQGRTEQNQRKKVQ
-28 KKTGYRAALAASMFL
+28 KKTGYRAVLAASMFL
-43 IAASAALTACRTSPA
+43 IAASAALSACQKLPA
-58 EETAAQTQAADMT
+58 AETTAQTQAAEET
-71 EGAVSTALGTAD
+71 EGAVSTALGAAD
-83 RMLEEDGVLY
+83 RVLEENGMLY

-106 TGEMKTLCQFEKED
+106 TGEMKTLCQFDTGD

-131 LYFDRMQAESGST
+131 LYFDRIQAESGST
-144 QGTEL
+144 QGTEF
-149 YGLYRLDLANG
+149 YGLYRLDLESG
-160 REEHLADLTDQPSVL
+160 VEEHLADLTDQPSVL

-191 IYALDENGKTAG
+191 IYTLDENGKTAG
-203 ELSPSDTIYGEL
+203 ELSPSDTIYGEI

-230 TEQLGYMPVQN
+230 TEQFGYMPVQN
-241 ENCLVIADVD
+241 ETCLVIADVD
-251 GSHPKEISD
+251 GNHPREISD

-288 RYEVADPKKRT
+288 RYEVSDPEKRT

-312 YLDGYLY
+312 YQDGYLY

-326 QTSTGKLSFRRIAA
+326 QISTGKFSFKRIAA
-340 DAETDASANAAAA
+340 DAKADAAANAAEA
-353 QEPLFTVE
+353 QNALFTVE
-361 EEPGMTNDFS
+361 EEPGMTNDFYM
-371 LYGNFYV
+371 YGNFYV
-378 TGDRA
+378 TGNQA

-390 YGVYLGEKTINN
+390 YGVYLGEKTLDD
-402 GAAGEVSLL
+402 AAGGEVTLL

-424 HVEAES
+424 HVEAQS

-473 LSMARTDSLNLD
+473 LSAARTDSMNLD
-485 TEAAGDAAAPDGS
+485 TEMSIDTAESDGS
-498 EEETLPQDTEAVQP
+498 EEETLPQEADAAQP

-520 DGDNAICYLDD
+520 DGDDAITYLDD

-575 VEDLQAKVGAAFRE
+575 VEELQAKVGAAFRE

-648 SELEMRITLNPLS
+648 SELEMRIELSK

>member
-1 MSQREWKQK
+1 MAQKEWKRE
-10 EMQQNREKK
+10 EMK
-19 GQNQGKNFR
+19 QNQGRTEQNQRKKVQ
-28 KKTGYRAALAASMFL
+28 KKTGYRAVLAASMFL
-43 IAASAALTACRTSPA
+43 IAASAALSACQKSPA
-58 EETAAQTQAADMT
+58 AETTEQTQAAEET
-71 EGAVSTALGTAD
+71 EGAVSTALGAAD
-83 RMLEEDGVLY
+83 RVLEENGMLY

-106 TGEMKTLCQFEKED
+106 TGEMKTLCQFDTGD

-131 LYFDRMQAESGST
+131 LYFDRIQAESGST
-144 QGTEL
+144 QGTEF
-149 YGLYRLDLANG
+149 YGLYRLDLESG
-160 REEHLADLTDQPSVL
+160 VEEHLADLTDQPSVL

-191 IYALDENGKTAG
+191 IYTLDENGKTAG
-203 ELSPSDTIYGEL
+203 ELSPSDTIYGEI

-230 TEQLGYMPVQN
+230 TEQFGYMPVQN
-241 ENCLVIADVD
+241 ETCLVIADVD
-251 GSHPKEISD
+251 GSHPREISD

-288 RYEVADPKKRT
+288 RYEVSDPEKRT

-312 YLDGYLY
+312 YQDGYLY

-326 QTSTGKLSFRRIAA
+326 QISTGKYSFKRIAA
-340 DAETDASANAAAA
+340 DVEADAAANAAEA
-353 QEPLFTVE
+353 QNALFTVE

-371 LYGNFYV
+371 MYGNFYV
-378 TGDRA
+378 TGNQA

-390 YGVYLGEKTINN
+390 YGVYLGEKTLDD
-402 GAAGEVSLL
+402 AAGGEVTLL

-424 HVEAES
+424 HVEAQS

-473 LSMARTDSLNLD
+473 LSAARTDSMNLD
-485 TEAAGDAAAPDGS
+485 TEMSIDTAETDGS
-498 EEETLPQDTEAVQP
+498 EEEVLPQEADAAQP
-512 VYSMALTI
+512 IYSMALTI
-520 DGDNAICYLDD
+520 DGDDAITYLDD

-555 FVFDRETGARLS
+555 FVFDRKTGARLS

-575 VEDLQAKVGAAFRE
+575 VEELQAKVGAAFRE

-648 SELEMRITLNPLS
+648 SELEMRIALSK

>member
-1 MSQREWKQK
+1 MAQKEWKRE
-10 EMQQNREKK
+10 EMK
-19 GQNQGKNFR
+19 QNQGRTEQNQRKKVQ
-28 KKTGYRAALAASMFL
+28 KKTGYRAVLAASMFL
-43 IAASAALTACRTSPA
+43 IAASAALSACQKSPA
-58 EETAAQTQAADMT
+58 AETTAQTQAAEET
-71 EGAVSTALGTAD
+71 EGAVSTALGAAD
-83 RMLEEDGVLY
+83 RVLEENGMLY

-106 TGEMKTLCQFEKED
+106 TGEMKTLCQFDTGD

-131 LYFDRMQAESGST
+131 LYFDRIQAESGST
-144 QGTEL
+144 QGTEF
-149 YGLYRLDLANG
+149 YGLYRLDLESG
-160 REEHLADLTDQPSVL
+160 VEEHLADLTDQPSVL

-191 IYALDENGKTAG
+191 IYTLDENGKTAG
-203 ELSPSDTIYGEL
+203 ELSPSDTIYGEI

-230 TEQLGYMPVQN
+230 TEQFGYMPVQN
-241 ENCLVIADVD
+241 ETCLVIADVD
-251 GSHPKEISD
+251 GSHPREISD

-288 RYEVADPKKRT
+288 RYEVSDPEKRT
-299 LLYETAENISLVQ
+299 LLYETAENSSLVQ
-312 YLDGYLY
+312 YQDGYLY

-326 QTSTGKLSFRRIAA
+326 QISTGKYSFKRIAA
-340 DAETDASANAAAA
+340 DAKADAAANAAEA
-353 QEPLFTVE
+353 QNALFTVE
-361 EEPGMTNDFS
+361 EEPGMTNDFYM
-371 LYGNFYV
+371 YGNFYV
-378 TGDRA
+378 TGNQA

-390 YGVYLGEKTINN
+390 YGVYLGEKTLDD
-402 GAAGEVSLL
+402 AAGGEVTLL

-424 HVEAES
+424 HVEAQS

-473 LSMARTDSLNLD
+473 LSAARTDSMNLD
-485 TEAAGDAAAPDGS
+485 TEMSIDTAESDGS
-498 EEETLPQDTEAVQP
+498 EEETLPQEADAAQP

-520 DGDNAICYLDD
+520 DGDDAITYLDD

-575 VEDLQAKVGAAFRE
+575 VEELQAKVGAAFRE

-648 SELEMRITLNPLS
+648 SELEMRIELSK

>member
-1 MSQREWKQK
+1 MAQKEWKQE
-10 EMQQNREKK
+10 EMK
-19 GQNQGKNFR
+19 QNQGRTEQNQRKKVR
-28 KKTGYRAALAASMFL
+28 KKTGYRAVLAASMFL
-43 IAASAALTACRTSPA
+43 IAASAALSACKKSPA
-58 EETAAQTQAADMT
+58 AETAAQTQAAEKT
-71 EGAVSTALGTAD
+71 EDAVSTALGSAD
-83 RMLEEDGVLY
+83 RMLEENGMLY

-106 TGEMKTLCQFEKED
+106 TGEMKTLCQFDKAD

-149 YGLYRLDLANG
+149 YGLYRLDLESG
-160 REEHLADLTDQPSVL
+160 EEEHLADLTDQPSVL

-191 IYALDENGKTAG
+191 IYTLDENGKTAG
-203 ELSPSDTIYGEL
+203 ELSPSDTIYGEI

-230 TEQLGYMPVQN
+230 TEQFGYMPVQN
-241 ENCLVIADVD
+241 ETCLVIADAD
-251 GSHPKEISD
+251 GSHPREISD

-288 RYEVADPKKRT
+288 RYEVSDPEKRT

-312 YLDGYLY
+312 YQDGYLY

-326 QTSTGKLSFRRIAA
+326 QISTGKHSFKRIAA
-340 DAETDASANAAAA
+340 DVEADAAANAAEA
-353 QEPLFTVE
+353 QNALFTVE

-378 TGDRA
+378 TGNQA

-390 YGVYLGEKTINN
+390 YGVYLGEKTLDA
-402 GAAGEVSLL
+402 AAGGEVTLL

-424 HVEAES
+424 HVEAQS

-448 RLVFDGEGDAVEAMN
+448 RLVFDGENDAVEAMN

-473 LSMARTDSLNLD
+473 LSAARTDAMNLD
-485 TEAAGDAAAPDGS
+485 TEMSGDPA
-498 EEETLPQDTEAVQP
+498 QP

-520 DGDNAICYLDD
+520 DGDNAITYLDD

-575 VEDLQAKVGAAFRE
+575 VEELQAKVGAAFRE

-648 SELEMRITLNPLS
+648 NELEMKIALSK

>member
-1 MSQREWKQK
+1 MAQKEWKRE
-10 EMQQNREKK
+10 EMK
-19 GQNQGKNFR
+19 QNQGRTEQNQRKKVQ
-28 KKTGYRAALAASMFL
+28 KKTGYRAVLAASMFL
-43 IAASAALTACRTSPA
+43 IAASAALSACKKSPA
-58 EETAAQTQAADMT
+58 AETTAQTQAAEET
-71 EGAVSTALGTAD
+71 EGAVSTALGAAD
-83 RMLEEDGVLY
+83 RVLEENGMLY

-106 TGEMKTLCQFEKED
+106 TGEMKTLCQFDTGD

-131 LYFDRMQAESGST
+131 LYFDRIQAESGST

-149 YGLYRLDLANG
+149 YGLDLESG
-160 REEHLADLTDQPSVL
+160 VEEHLADLTDQPSVL

-191 IYALDENGKTAG
+191 IYTLDENGKTAG
-203 ELSPSDTIYGEL
+203 ELSPSDTIYGEI

-230 TEQLGYMPVQN
+230 TEQFGYMPVQN
-241 ENCLVIADVD
+241 ETCLVIADAD
-251 GSHPKEISD
+251 GSHPREISD

-288 RYEVADPKKRT
+288 RYEVSDPEKRT

-312 YLDGYLY
+312 YQDGYLY

-326 QTSTGKLSFRRIAA
+326 QISTGKYSFKRIAA
-340 DAETDASANAAAA
+340 DAKADAAANAAEA
-353 QEPLFTVE
+353 QNALFTVE

-371 LYGNFYV
+371 MYGNFYV
-378 TGDRA
+378 TGNQA

-390 YGVYLGEKTINN
+390 YGVYLGEKTLDD
-402 GAAGEVSLL
+402 AAGGEVTLL

-424 HVEAES
+424 HVEAQS

-473 LSMARTDSLNLD
+473 LSAARTDSMNLD
-485 TEAAGDAAAPDGS
+485 TEMSIDTAETDGS
-498 EEETLPQDTEAVQP
+498 EEEVLPQEADAAQP
-512 VYSMALTI
+512 IYSMALTI
-520 DGDNAICYLDD
+520 DGDDAITYLDD

-555 FVFDRETGARLS
+555 FVFDRKTGARLS

-575 VEDLQAKVGAAFRE
+575 VEELQAKVGAAFRE

-648 SELEMRITLNPLS
+648 SELEMRIELSK

>member
-1 MSQREWKQK
+1 MAQKEWKRE
-10 EMQQNREKK
+10 EMK
-19 GQNQGKNFR
+19 QNQGRTEQNQRKKVQ
-28 KKTGYRAALAASMFL
+28 KKTGYRAVLAASMFL
-43 IAASAALTACRTSPA
+43 IAASAALSACQKSPA
-58 EETAAQTQAADMT
+58 AETTAQTQAAEET
-71 EGAVSTALGTAD
+71 EGAVSTALGAAD
-83 RMLEEDGVLY
+83 RVLEENGMLY

-106 TGEMKTLCQFEKED
+106 TGKMKTLCQFDTGD

-131 LYFDRMQAESGST
+131 LYFDRIQAESGST
-144 QGTEL
+144 QGTEF
-149 YGLYRLDLANG
+149 YGLYRLDLESG
-160 REEHLADLTDQPSVL
+160 VEEHLADLTDQPSVL

-191 IYALDENGKTAG
+191 IYTLDENGKTAG
-203 ELSPSDTIYGEL
+203 ELSPSDTIYGEI

-230 TEQLGYMPVQN
+230 TEQFGYMPVQN
-241 ENCLVIADVD
+241 ETCLVIADVD
-251 GSHPKEISD
+251 GSHPREISD

-288 RYEVADPKKRT
+288 RYEVSDPEKRT

-312 YLDGYLY
+312 YQDGYLY

-326 QTSTGKLSFRRIAA
+326 QISTGKYSFKRIAA
-340 DAETDASANAAAA
+340 DAKADAAANAAEA
-353 QEPLFTVE
+353 QNALFTVE

-371 LYGNFYV
+371 MYGNFYV
-378 TGDRA
+378 TGNQA

-390 YGVYLGEKTINN
+390 YGVYLGEKTLDD
-402 GAAGEVSLL
+402 AASGEVTLL

-424 HVEAES
+424 HVEAQS

-473 LSMARTDSLNLD
+473 LSAARTDSMNLD
-485 TEAAGDAAAPDGS
+485 TEMSIDTAETDGS
-498 EEETLPQDTEAVQP
+498 EEEVLPQEADAAQP
-512 VYSMALTI
+512 IYSMALTI
-520 DGDNAICYLDD
+520 DGDDAITYLDD

-575 VEDLQAKVGAAFRE
+575 VEELQAKVGAAFRE

-648 SELEMRITLNPLS
+648 SELEMRIELSK

>member
-1 MSQREWKQK
+1 MAQKEWKRE
-10 EMQQNREKK
+10 EMK
-19 GQNQGKNFR
+19 QNQGRTEQNQRKKVQ
-28 KKTGYRAALAASMFL
+28 KKTGYRAVLAASMFL
-43 IAASAALTACRTSPA
+43 IAASAALSACKKSPA
-58 EETAAQTQAADMT
+58 AETTAQTQAAEET
-71 EGAVSTALGTAD
+71 EGAVSTALGAAD
-83 RMLEEDGVLY
+83 RVLEENGMLY

-106 TGEMKTLCQFEKED
+106 TGEMKTLCQFDTGD

-131 LYFDRMQAESGST
+131 LYFDRIQAESGST
-144 QGTEL
+144 QGTEF
-149 YGLYRLDLANG
+149 YGLYRLDLESG
-160 REEHLADLTDQPSVL
+160 VEEHLADLTDQPSVL

-191 IYALDENGKTAG
+191 IYTLDENGKTAG
-203 ELSPSDTIYGEL
+203 ELSPSDTIYGEI

-230 TEQLGYMPVQN
+230 TEQFGYMPVQN
-241 ENCLVIADVD
+241 ETCLVIADAD
-251 GSHPKEISD
+251 GSHPREISD

-288 RYEVADPKKRT
+288 RYEVSDPEKRT

-312 YLDGYLY
+312 YQDGYLY

-326 QTSTGKLSFRRIAA
+326 QTSTGEFLFKRIAA
-340 DAETDASANAAAA
+340 DAEADAAANAAEA
-353 QEPLFTVE
+353 QNALFTVE

-371 LYGNFYV
+371 MYGNFYV
-378 TGDRA
+378 TGNQA

-390 YGVYLGEKTINN
+390 YGVYLGEKTLDD
-402 GAAGEVSLL
+402 AAGGEATLL

-424 HVEAES
+424 HVEAQS

-473 LSMARTDSLNLD
+473 LSAARTDSMNLD
-485 TEAAGDAAAPDGS
+485 TEMSIDTAESDGS
-498 EEETLPQDTEAVQP
+498 EEETLPQEADAAQP

-520 DGDNAICYLDD
+520 DGDDAITYLDD

-575 VEDLQAKVGAAFRE
+575 VEELQAKVGAAFRE

-648 SELEMRITLNPLS
+648 SELEMRIELSK

>member
-1 MSQREWKQK
+1 MAQKEWKRE
-10 EMQQNREKK
+10 EMK
-19 GQNQGKNFR
+19 QNQGRTEQNQRKKVQ
-28 KKTGYRAALAASMFL
+28 KKTGYRAVLAASMFL
-43 IAASAALTACRTSPA
+43 IAASAALSACQKSPA
-58 EETAAQTQAADMT
+58 AETTAQTQAAEET
-71 EGAVSTALGTAD
+71 EGAVSTALGAAD
-83 RMLEEDGVLY
+83 RVLEENGMLY

-106 TGEMKTLCQFEKED
+106 TGEMKTLCQFDTGD

-131 LYFDRMQAESGST
+131 LYFDRIQAESGST
-144 QGTEL
+144 QGTEF
-149 YGLYRLDLANG
+149 YGLYRLDLESG
-160 REEHLADLTDQPSVL
+160 VEEHLADLTDQPSVL

-191 IYALDENGKTAG
+191 IYTLDENGKTAG
-203 ELSPSDTIYGEL
+203 ELSPSDTIYGEI

-230 TEQLGYMPVQN
+230 TEQFGYMPVQN
-241 ENCLVIADVD
+241 ETCLVIADAD
-251 GSHPKEISD
+251 GSHPREISD

-288 RYEVADPKKRT
+288 RYEVSDPEKRT

-312 YLDGYLY
+312 YQDGYLY

-326 QTSTGKLSFRRIAA
+326 QTSTGEFLFKRIAA
-340 DAETDASANAAAA
+340 DAEADAAANAAEA
-353 QEPLFTVE
+353 QNALFTVE

-371 LYGNFYV
+371 MYGNFYV
-378 TGDRA
+378 TGNQA

-390 YGVYLGEKTINN
+390 YGVYLGEKTLDD
-402 GAAGEVSLL
+402 AAGGEVTLL

-424 HVEAES
+424 HVEAQS

-448 RLVFDGEGDAVEAMN
+448 RLVFDGEGDAVEAIN

-473 LSMARTDSLNLD
+473 LSAARTDSMNLD
-485 TEAAGDAAAPDGS
+485 TEMSIDTAESDGS
-498 EEETLPQDTEAVQP
+498 EEETLPQEADAAQP

-520 DGDNAICYLDD
+520 DGDDAITYLDD

-575 VEDLQAKVGAAFRE
+575 VEELQAKVGAAFRE

-648 SELEMRITLNPLS
+648 SELEMRIELSK

>member
-1 MSQREWKQK
+1 MAQKEWKRE
-10 EMQQNREKK
+10 EMK
-19 GQNQGKNFR
+19 QNQGRTEQNQRKKVQ
-28 KKTGYRAALAASMFL
+28 KKTGYRAVLAASMFL
-43 IAASAALTACRTSPA
+43 IAASAALSACKKSPA
-58 EETAAQTQAADMT
+58 AETTAQTQAAEET
-71 EGAVSTALGTAD
+71 EGAVSTALGAAD
-83 RMLEEDGVLY
+83 RVLEENGMLY

-106 TGEMKTLCQFEKED
+106 TGEMKTLCQFDTGD

-131 LYFDRMQAESGST
+131 LYFDRIQAESGST
-144 QGTEL
+144 QGTEF
-149 YGLYRLDLANG
+149 YGLYRLDLESG
-160 REEHLADLTDQPSVL
+160 VEEHLADLTDQPSVL

-191 IYALDENGKTAG
+191 IYTLDENGKTAG
-203 ELSPSDTIYGEL
+203 ELSPSDTIYGEI

-230 TEQLGYMPVQN
+230 TEQFGYMPVQN
-241 ENCLVIADVD
+241 ETCLVIADVD
-251 GSHPKEISD
+251 GSHPREISD

-288 RYEVADPKKRT
+288 RYEVSDPEKRT

-312 YLDGYLY
+312 YQDGYLY

-326 QTSTGKLSFRRIAA
+326 QISTGKYSFKRIAA
-340 DAETDASANAAAA
+340 DAKADAAANAAEA
-353 QEPLFTVE
+353 QNALFTVE

-371 LYGNFYV
+371 MYGNFYV
-378 TGDRA
+378 TGNQA

-390 YGVYLGEKTINN
+390 YGVYLGEKTLDD
-402 GAAGEVSLL
+402 AAGGEVTLL

-424 HVEAES
+424 HVEAQS

-473 LSMARTDSLNLD
+473 LSAARTDSMNLD
-485 TEAAGDAAAPDGS
+485 TEMSIDTAETDGS
-498 EEETLPQDTEAVQP
+498 EEEVLPQEADAAQP
-512 VYSMALTI
+512 IYSMALTI
-520 DGDNAICYLDD
+520 DGDDAITYLDD

-555 FVFDRETGARLS
+555 FVFDRKTGARLS

-575 VEDLQAKVGAAFRE
+575 VEELQAKVGAAFRE

-648 SELEMRITLNPLS
+648 SELEMRIELSK

>member
-1 MSQREWKQK
+1 MAQKEWKRE
-10 EMQQNREKK
+10 EMK
-19 GQNQGKNFR
+19 QNQGRTEQNQRKKVQ
-28 KKTGYRAALAASMFL
+28 KKTGYRAVLAASMFL
-43 IAASAALTACRTSPA
+43 IAASAALSACQKSPA
-58 EETAAQTQAADMT
+58 AETTAQTQAAEET
-71 EGAVSTALGTAD
+71 EGAVSTALGAAD
-83 RMLEEDGVLY
+83 RVLEENGMLY

-106 TGEMKTLCQFEKED
+106 TGEMKTLCQFDTGD

-131 LYFDRMQAESGST
+131 LYFDRIQAESGST
-144 QGTEL
+144 QGTEF
-149 YGLYRLDLANG
+149 YGLYRLDLESG
-160 REEHLADLTDQPSVL
+160 VEEHLADLTDQPSVL

-191 IYALDENGKTAG
+191 IYTLDENGKTAG
-203 ELSPSDTIYGEL
+203 ELSPSDTIYGEI

-230 TEQLGYMPVQN
+230 TEQFGYMPVQN
-241 ENCLVIADVD
+241 ETCLVIADVD
-251 GSHPKEISD
+251 GSHPREISD

-288 RYEVADPKKRT
+288 RYEVSDPEKRT

-312 YLDGYLY
+312 YQDGYLY

-326 QTSTGKLSFRRIAA
+326 QISTGKYSFKRIAA
-340 DAETDASANAAAA
+340 DAKADAAANAAEA
-353 QEPLFTVE
+353 QNALFTVE

-371 LYGNFYV
+371 MYGNFYV
-378 TGDRA
+378 TGNQA

-390 YGVYLGEKTINN
+390 YGVYLGEKTLDD
-402 GAAGEVSLL
+402 AAGGEVTLL

-424 HVEAES
+424 HVEAQS

-448 RLVFDGEGDAVEAMN
+448 RLVFDGEGDAVEVMN

-473 LSMARTDSLNLD
+473 LSAARTDSMNLD
-485 TEAAGDAAAPDGS
+485 TEMSIDTAESDGS
-498 EEETLPQDTEAVQP
+498 EEETLPQEADAAQP

-520 DGDNAICYLDD
+520 DGDDAITYLDD

-575 VEDLQAKVGAAFRE
+575 VEELQAKVGAAFRE

-648 SELEMRITLNPLS
+648 SELEMRIELSK

>member
-1 MSQREWKQK
+1 MTQKEWKQE
-10 EMQQNREKK
+10 EMK
-19 GQNQGKNFR
+19 QNQKRTEQNQRKKVR
-28 KKTGYRAALAASMFL
+28 KKTGYRAVLAASMFL
-43 IAASAALTACRTSPA
+43 IAASAALSACKKSPA
-58 EETAAQTQAADMT
+58 AETTAQTQAAEKT
-71 EGAVSTALGTAD
+71 EDTVSTALGSAD
-83 RMLEEDGVLY
+83 RMLEENGMLY

-106 TGEMKTLCQFEKED
+106 TGEMKTLCQFDKAD

-149 YGLYRLDLANG
+149 YGLYRLDLESG
-160 REEHLADLTDQPSVL
+160 EEEHLADLTDQPSVL

-191 IYALDENGKTAG
+191 IYTLDENGKTAG
-203 ELSPSDTIYGEL
+203 ELSPSDTIYGEI

-230 TEQLGYMPVQN
+230 TEQFGYMPVQN
-241 ENCLVIADVD
+241 ETCLVIADAD
-251 GSHPKEISD
+251 GSHPREISD

-288 RYEVADPKKRT
+288 RYEVSDPEKRT

-312 YLDGYLY
+312 YQDGYLY

-326 QTSTGKLSFRRIAA
+326 QISTGKHSFKRIAA
-340 DAETDASANAAAA
+340 DVEADAAANAAEA
-353 QEPLFTVE
+353 QNALFTVE

-378 TGDRA
+378 TGNQA

-390 YGVYLGEKTINN
+390 YGVYLGEKTLDD
-402 GAAGEVSLL
+402 AAGGEVTLL

-424 HVEAES
+424 HVEAQS

-448 RLVFDGEGDAVEAMN
+448 RLVFDGENDAVEAMN

-473 LSMARTDSLNLD
+473 LSAARTDAMNLD
-485 TEAAGDAAAPDGS
+485 TEMSGDAA
-498 EEETLPQDTEAVQP
+498 QP

-520 DGDNAICYLDD
+520 DGDNAITYLDD

-575 VEDLQAKVGAAFRE
+575 VEELQAKVGAAFRE

-648 SELEMRITLNPLS
+648 NELEMKIALSK

>member
-1 MSQREWKQK
+1 MAQKEWKRE
-10 EMQQNREKK
+10 EMK
-19 GQNQGKNFR
+19 QNQGRTEQNQRKKVQ
-28 KKTGYRAALAASMFL
+28 KKTGYRAVLAASMFL
-43 IAASAALTACRTSPA
+43 IAASAALSACQKSPA
-58 EETAAQTQAADMT
+58 AETTAQTQAAEET
-71 EGAVSTALGTAD
+71 EGAVSTALGAAD
-83 RMLEEDGVLY
+83 RVLEENGMLY

-106 TGEMKTLCQFEKED
+106 TGEMKTLCQFDTGD

-131 LYFDRMQAESGST
+131 LYFDRIQAESGST
-144 QGTEL
+144 QGTEF
-149 YGLYRLDLANG
+149 YGLYRLDLESG
-160 REEHLADLTDQPSVL
+160 VEEHLADLTDQPSVL

-191 IYALDENGKTAG
+191 IYTLDENGKTAG
-203 ELSPSDTIYGEL
+203 ELSPSDTIYGEI

-230 TEQLGYMPVQN
+230 TEQFGYMPVQN
-241 ENCLVIADVD
+241 ETCLVIADVD
-251 GSHPKEISD
+251 GSHPREISD

-288 RYEVADPKKRT
+288 RYEVSDPEKRT

-312 YLDGYLY
+312 YQDGYLY

-326 QTSTGKLSFRRIAA
+326 QISTGKFSFKRIAA
-340 DAETDASANAAAA
+340 DAKADAAANAAEA
-353 QEPLFTVE
+353 QNALFTVE

-371 LYGNFYV
+371 MYGNFYV
-378 TGDRA
+378 TGNQA

-390 YGVYLGEKTINN
+390 YGVYLGEKTLDD
-402 GAAGEVSLL
+402 AASGEVTLL

-424 HVEAES
+424 HVEAQS

-473 LSMARTDSLNLD
+473 LSAARTDSMNLD
-485 TEAAGDAAAPDGS
+485 TEMSIDTAETDGS
-498 EEETLPQDTEAVQP
+498 EEEVLPQEADAAQP

-520 DGDNAICYLDD
+520 DGDDAITYLDD

-575 VEDLQAKVGAAFRE
+575 VEELQAKVGAAFRE

-648 SELEMRITLNPLS
+648 SELEMRIELSK

>member
-1 MSQREWKQK
+1 MAQKEWKRE
-10 EMQQNREKK
+10 EMK
-19 GQNQGKNFR
+19 QNQGRTEQNQRKKVQ
-28 KKTGYRAALAASMFL
+28 KKTGYRAVLAASMFL
-43 IAASAALTACRTSPA
+43 IAASAALSACKKTPA
-58 EETAAQTQAADMT
+58 AETTAQTQAAEET
-71 EGAVSTALGTAD
+71 EGAVSTALGAAD
-83 RMLEEDGVLY
+83 RVLEENGMLY

-106 TGEMKTLCQFEKED
+106 TGEMKTLCQFDTGD

-131 LYFDRMQAESGST
+131 LYFDRIQAESGST
-144 QGTEL
+144 QGTEF
-149 YGLYRLDLANG
+149 YGLYRLDLESG
-160 REEHLADLTDQPSVL
+160 VEEHLADLTDQPSVL

-191 IYALDENGKTAG
+191 IYTLDENGKTAG
-203 ELSPSDTIYGEL
+203 ELSPSDTIYGEI

-230 TEQLGYMPVQN
+230 TEQFGYMPVQN
-241 ENCLVIADVD
+241 ETCLVIADVD
-251 GSHPKEISD
+251 GSHPREISD

-288 RYEVADPKKRT
+288 RYEVSDPEKRT

-312 YLDGYLY
+312 YQDGYLY

-326 QTSTGKLSFRRIAA
+326 QISTGKYSFKRIAA
-340 DAETDASANAAAA
+340 DAKADAAANAAEA
-353 QEPLFTVE
+353 QNALFTVE

-371 LYGNFYV
+371 MYGNFYV
-378 TGDRA
+378 TGNQA

-390 YGVYLGEKTINN
+390 YGVYLGEKTLDD
-402 GAAGEVSLL
+402 AASGEVTLL

-424 HVEAES
+424 HVEAQS

-473 LSMARTDSLNLD
+473 LSAARTDSMNLD
-485 TEAAGDAAAPDGS
+485 TEMSIDTAESDGS
-498 EEETLPQDTEAVQP
+498 EEETLPQEADAAQP

-520 DGDNAICYLDD
+520 DGDDAITYLDD

-575 VEDLQAKVGAAFRE
+575 VEELQAKVGAAFRE

-648 SELEMRITLNPLS
+648 SELEMRIALSK

>member
-1 MSQREWKQK
+1 MAQKEWKRE
-10 EMQQNREKK
+10 EMK
-19 GQNQGKNFR
+19 QNQGRTEQNQRKKVQ
-28 KKTGYRAALAASMFL
+28 KKTGYRAVLAASMFL
-43 IAASAALTACRTSPA
+43 IAASAALSACQKSPA
-58 EETAAQTQAADMT
+58 AETTAQTQAAEET
-71 EGAVSTALGTAD
+71 EGAVSTALGAAD
-83 RMLEEDGVLY
+83 RVLEENGMLY

-106 TGEMKTLCQFEKED
+106 TGEMKTLCQFDTGD

-131 LYFDRMQAESGST
+131 LYFDRIQAESGST
-144 QGTEL
+144 QGTEF
-149 YGLYRLDLANG
+149 YGLYRLDLESG
-160 REEHLADLTDQPSVL
+160 VEEHLADLTDQPSVL

-191 IYALDENGKTAG
+191 IYTLDENGKTAG
-203 ELSPSDTIYGEL
+203 ELSPSDTIYGEI

-230 TEQLGYMPVQN
+230 TEQFGYMPVQN
-241 ENCLVIADVD
+241 ETCLVIADVD
-251 GSHPKEISD
+251 GNHPREISD

-288 RYEVADPKKRT
+288 RYEVSDPEKRT

-312 YLDGYLY
+312 YQDGYLY

-326 QTSTGKLSFRRIAA
+326 QTSTGEFLFKRIAA
-340 DAETDASANAAAA
+340 DAEADAAANAAEA
-353 QEPLFTVE
+353 QNALFTVE

-371 LYGNFYV
+371 MYGNFYV
-378 TGDRA
+378 TGNQA

-390 YGVYLGEKTINN
+390 YGVYLGEKTLDD
-402 GAAGEVSLL
+402 AAGGEVTLL

-424 HVEAES
+424 HVEAQS

-448 RLVFDGEGDAVEAMN
+448 RLVFDGEGDAVEAIN

-473 LSMARTDSLNLD
+473 LSAARTDSMNLD
-485 TEAAGDAAAPDGS
+485 TEMSIDTAESDGS
-498 EEETLPQDTEAVQP
+498 EEETLPQEADAAQP

-520 DGDNAICYLDD
+520 DGDDAITYLDD

-575 VEDLQAKVGAAFRE
+575 VEELQAKVGAAFRE
-589 LAEKTNFAF
+589 LAEKTNYAF

-648 SELEMRITLNPLS
+648 SELEMRIELSK